1 MGFMTSAAMY
11 WTNEVRN
18 TRFERA
24 DFRLARR
31 VDRTN
36 YSYMLALTIQHY
48 LNPKPW
54 ISPDNRIEDQNQ
66 FFVEAG
72 IRF

>member
-1 MGFMTSAAMY
+1 
-11 WTNEVRN
+11 
-18 TRFERA
+18 
-24 DFRLARR
+24 
-31 VDRTN
+31 
-36 YSYMLALTIQHY
+36 MLALTVQHY
-48 LNPKPW
+48 LNAKPW